1 MNMRVLVVEDHNILQ
16 ELLHIAL
23 EDEGYEV
30 LLAHD
35 GLEALEQMRTVRP
48 DLILLDLSMP
58 PMDGYQFIN
67 ELDRQGRRSAIPI
80 IVLSAYPVTAQDL
93 AQMHVSAYFPK
104 PFFLDTLLE
113 KVRQCICSPIPLA

>member
-35 GLEALEQMRTVRP
+35 GLE
-48 DLILLDLSMP
+48 LDLSMP